1 MNQKFFDEISTI
13 FSEFNKKENLRVVI
27 LLAEGKVFTAGLDLK
42 QFGSLFAGDL
52 DGQDIARHSAKLYQ
66 ILRDLQKPFMN
77 VFECNVPVLVGIHGK
92 CIGGGVDLISMC
104 DIRYCTAD
112 SEFSIK

>member
-42 QFGSLFAGDL
+42 
-52 DGQDIARHSAKLYQ
+52 
-66 ILRDLQKPFMN
+66 
-77 VFECNVPVLVGIHGK
+77 
-92 CIGGGVDLISMC
+92 
-104 DIRYCTAD
+104 
-112 SEFSIK
+112 